1 MPSPGKLT
9 IREKAQLSLWLA
21 LSLLRDKK
29 NSATTDYQKYQDE
42 KKFSKKL
49 DKQMKEEIERFIN
62 SRK

>member
-1 MPSPGKLT
+1 MPSPRRLT
-9 IREKAQLSLWLA
+9 IIEKAQLSLWLA
-21 LSLLRDKK
+21 LSLLRAKK
-29 NSATTDYQKYQDE
+29 NSATTDYKKYQDE